1 MTSAGFTSLMG
12 HAEDYS
18 VLKLAMHSG
27 HKCDIENDRAN
38 FTAVLEYCACIKT
51 FLSISCFFKNFSRF
65 KICGIVGT
73 RNTVVL

>member
-27 HKCDIENDRAN
+27 HKCGIENGIAN
-38 FTAVLEYCACIKT
+38 FTAAPEYFSAN
-51 FLSISCFFKNFSRF
+51 LLFFQEF
-65 KICGIVGT
+65 
-73 RNTVVL
+73 

>member
-18 VLKLAMHSG
+18 VLKLVMHSG
-27 HKCDIENDRAN
+27 HKCGIEDGSVN

-51 FLSISCFFKNFSRF
+51 SLSTSCFF
-65 KICGIVGT
+65 
-73 RNTVVL
+73 

>member
-27 HKCDIENDRAN
+27 PE
-38 FTAVLEYCACIKT
+38 
-51 FLSISCFFKNFSRF
+51 SIIS
-65 KICGIVGT
+65 VA
-73 RNTVVL
+73 

>member
-27 HKCDIENDRAN
+27 RDSVIILAKK
-38 FTAVLEYCACIKT
+38 VIKPILQLLQRT
-51 FLSISCFFKNFSRF
+51 Q
-65 KICGIVGT
+65 
-73 RNTVVL
+73 RNVRVIAA